1 MTVWSPNLTLYYFK
15 FIIYKTHI
23 CEWEWP
29 PLMTFLMPDRLFWLL
44 LGLIFFANHYR
55 DHRLF
60 GWWDGNQVKFGSSKI
75 NNCVFSNTLKLWIL
89 QSKNCIIID
98 FLKRNMKNP
107 ESPNLIWFP
116 HLIVE
121 FFALRWNWPSAFR
134 RTHWSRCWSD
144 SKSKKSNI
152 LKRFHSKLSIRFSKW
167 TTKILASLDL
177 IQSV

>member
-1 MTVWSPNLTLYYFK
+1 MGMASIDDIFNAWSTLLTASR
-15 FIIYKTHI
+15 IN
-23 CEWEWP
+23 
-29 PLMTFLMPDRLFWLL
+29 
-44 LGLIFFANHYR
+44 FFCVS
-55 DHRLF
+55 
-60 GWWDGNQVKFGSSKI
+60 VKGSSLVWLMRWESSQIWKFQNKYLCVSKI
-75 NNCVFSNTLKLWIL
+75 LKLWIL
-89 QSKNCIIID
+89 HSINCIIID

-107 ESPNLIWFP
+107 ESPNLIWFS

-167 TTKILASLDL
+167 TTRILASLDL